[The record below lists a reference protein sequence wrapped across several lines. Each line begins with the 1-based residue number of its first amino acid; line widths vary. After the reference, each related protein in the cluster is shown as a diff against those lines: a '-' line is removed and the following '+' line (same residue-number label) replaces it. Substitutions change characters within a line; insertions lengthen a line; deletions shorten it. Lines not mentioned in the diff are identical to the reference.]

1 MREMF
6 RAYYQPTPGE
16 MSRLWN
22 EGLVILDTNALLNL
36 FRYSGRT
43 REDFF
48 KALVAKMNSL
58 WIPHQVG
65 LEFHRRRI
73 TIINHQSKAFGD
85 IEAALTKA
93 RGQAENALNGY
104 KRHPSLDV
112 GPMRAEFTESINT
125 LIQGLRDAQEHHEQ
139 VVLATKTN
147 DDILTDITDLYDGK
161 VGEPFSEE
169 QLDAIYKEGVQRY
182 DKQLPPGYKDATKNE
197 PDRYGDLVL
206 WRQILTHA
214 AEQKRPAI
222 FVTDDQKE
230 DWWYTVDS
238 ERHGARPELVEEYY
252 VASGER
258 VHFMTTDRFLDFAKS
273 EVNDI
278 HAESVTELE
287 RLSRDVA
294 AQESR
299 VRPGLAH
306 TWMDLSDLD
315 RSIPDSLP
323 ARLRRRLEH
332 HPAYQSVRTE
342 LALATAR
349 VVVSERAFTDALN
362 KFSGE
367 GQTQETLRYL
377 DQRERELSHARADER
392 AAHERMQRIL
402 NEVDLTT
409 WDYDSHASHHRR
421 EPELIRGVFDSA
433 LDLPPLAP
441 DEDWPDER

>member
-6 RAYYQPTPGE
+6 RAYYQPTPME
-16 MSRLWN
+16 MSDLWN
-22 EGLVILDTNALLNL
+22 EGMVILDTNALLNL

-43 REDFF
+43 RDDFF
-48 KALVAKMNSL
+48 KALVAKTDSL

-104 KRHPSLDV
+104 KRHPSLDI
-112 GPMRAEFTESINT
+112 GPMRAEFSDSISA
-125 LIQGLRDAQEHHEQ
+125 LIQGLRDAQKHHEE

-147 DDILTDITDLYDGK
+147 DDILAEITDLYHGK
-161 VGEPFSEE
+161 VGEPFS
-169 QLDAIYKEGVQRY
+169 QDKLDAIYREGVQRY
-182 DKQLPPGYKDATKNE
+182 DEQVPPGYKDATKNE

-206 WRQILTHA
+206 WRQILAHA
-214 AEQKRPAI
+214 TEEKRAAI

-278 HAESVTELE
+278 HTESVDELE

-294 AQESR
+294 AQESYIR
-299 VRPGLAH
+299 REFAH
-306 TWMDLSDLD
+306 TWMDATDSNLPL
-315 RSIPDSLP
+315 PDSLP
-323 ARLRRRLEH
+323 PRARQRLEE
-332 HPAYQSVRTE
+332 HPVYQSVRTE
-342 LALATAR
+342 LALATAH

-362 KFSGE
+362 KFSDE
-367 GQTQETLRYL
+367 GPTPEILRNL

-392 AAHERMQRIL
+392 AAQARMQRIL
-402 NEVDLTT
+402 HEVEQPT
-409 WDYDSHASHHRR
+409 WNYDRHASPNRR
-421 EPELIRGVFDSA
+421 DPELIRGVFDSA
-433 LDLPPLAP
+433 LDLPVLAP
-441 DEDWPDER
+441 DEDWPNER